1 MSIGRH
7 YADSNTKSSLNREE
21 DESFVYTVD
30 LLQQQITLEY
40 KLQATCQDLL
50 YHYKESHNW
59 VAVSQIA
66 QNLITNS
73 HRIDDLKK
81 ELLTVRAGCVLS
93 PGLDSIKESED
104 TGSEGGEIFPES
116 IEVEAEHFDF
126 DAESGGETEEEEK
139 PVKLE
144 NPVSTNEANMSEL
157 ESPLPQNHV
166 NEVIAKVE
174 SAQHSNPPSSEIEES
189 FRTTAEEESCRDL
202 ETNYKPD
209 CRAAGSPKEN
219 NCFTSGENA
228 RQFCIADEKS
238 RGSSPEKGFQQEG
251 FRTPGEDSQA
261 SLAPDEN
268 SSAEIDNKPTY
279 SGSTPPPGTEDCEG
293 TAESCKHLE
302 SSPEEFHTSVEIT
315 EVISDQTVPVD
326 KHPHPSSDTMSE
338 AATTT
343 LNHNGSEAT
352 KRRNR
357 LSNLALTVHVSR
369 VLDADSGE
377 VSYLV
382 DTHNLDPSATEPK
395 QSISHSLKE
404 FCELREQLATKR
416 ELPELD
422 IPNCESC
429 KVDGVYSEEDVC
441 KKLEKFLNTVICDP
455 ILRGEPTVVCFL
467 IETKA
472 PPLSPEEPQ
481 ADKGEYTLTLPT
493 SCSLCKL

>member
-21 DESFVYTVD
+21 DESFAYTVD

-126 DAESGGETEEEEK
+126 DPESGGETGEEEK

-144 NPVSTNEANMSEL
+144 NPVPINEANMSEL

-174 SAQHSNPPSSEIEES
+174 QAQHSNPSSLEIEE
-189 FRTTAEEESCRDL
+189 FFGATEESCRDL

-209 CRAAGSPKEN
+209 CRAAGPLKES

-228 RQFCIADEKS
+228 QQFCVADEKS
-238 RGSSPEKGFQQEG
+238 RGCPPEEGFQQEG
-251 FRTPGEDSQA
+251 FETPGEDSQA
-261 SLAPDEN
+261 SLAPGEN
-268 SSAEIDNKPTY
+268 SSVEINNKPTH
-279 SGSTPPPGTEDCEG
+279 SGSTPPPETEDCEK

-302 SSPEEFHTSVEIT
+302 SSPEEFRTSIEIT

-326 KHPHPSSDTMSE
+326 KHPHPPSDTMSE
-338 AATTT
+338 AVTTT
-343 LNHNGSEAT
+343 LNHKGSEAT
-352 KRRNR
+352 KRKNR

-369 VLDADSGE
+369 ILDADSGE

-395 QSISHSLKE
+395 QSTSHSLKE

-422 IPNCESC
+422 VPNCESC
-429 KVDGVYSEEDVC
+429 KVDGVYNEEDVC

-467 IETKA
+467 IETKV

-493 SCSLCKL
+493 RCSLCKL